1 MKRIITTIF
10 AATLLLTGCGQV
22 DEKAGNRDQSASSQ
36 IINNNEKTITRIMIS
51 ETGGEDGRDNEWEI
65 FQLNGCNTVI
75 QKDNRFRKTATYHIS
90 DEDYHALI
98 GIDFSPY
105 IGKTEDTEG
114 VADWIYSNIS
124 IVYEDGT
131 QNKIE
136 VNIPELWSKLYE
148 LTAEYDP
155 FPENGNIGEYSYKT
169 INSNGYFEA
178 DFSGVGKDDKCFYLE
193 KGSLPD
199 SPLEVYIYGGEY
211 SHGGYFMNVTNLKIE
226 NDTLYVTVHEGLYEA
241 VVYTE
246 AIMSTCCKVEIE
258 PSISNV
264 IVKNTGG
271 FDFEQIEKSPEPS
284 ELTNSSSDM
293 YFKEPELE
301 SIVYD
306 EEHDVS
312 YVKNQLL
319 ISTSFDTERSK
330 VVEMLSTGDYGEVQ
344 IVGEI
349 ALTGDYQVEFSEDH
363 SLSEMQEIA
372 DYYMVFP
379 FVENVTLNIIE
390 ETAPAES
397 DVTEVKEGWIA
408 KLNGGVGEMMYHT
421 YVYKSQNG
429 YEYINT
435 MSVTEHWGSPNWIE
449 TVVES
454 GTVSAKKDIVE
465 IAKEHGSADFVLFP
479 NDYETYEISDFL
491 SMD

>member
-22 DEKAGNRDQSASSQ
+22 DEIAGNEAQGANSQ
-36 IINNNEKTITRIMIS
+36 ITNNNEKNITRIMIS

-65 FQLNGCNTVI
+65 FQLDGCYTVI
-75 QKDNRFRKTATYHIS
+75 QKDNRFHKAATYHIS
-90 DEDYHALI
+90 DEDYHALV

-114 VADWIYSNIS
+114 IADWIYSNIS

-155 FPENGNIGEYSYKT
+155 FPESGNIGEYAYKT

-258 PSISNV
+258 PGVSNV

-271 FDFEQIEKSPEPS
+271 CDFEQIEKSPEPS
-284 ELTNSSSDM
+284 GSTNSSSDM
-293 YFKEPELE
+293 YYKEPESE
-301 SIVYD
+301 NIVYD
-306 EEHDVS
+306 EEHGLS

-319 ISTSFDTERSK
+319 ISTSPDTDRSK

-349 ALTGDYQVEFSEDH
+349 TLTGDYQVEFSDDH

-379 FVENVTLNIIE
+379 FVENVTLNIVS
-390 ETAPAES
+390 ETAPAQSEIS
-397 DVTEVKEGWIA
+397 EVEDGWIA
-408 KLNGGVGEMMYHT
+408 KFNGGSGEITYHT
-421 YVYKSQNG
+421 YVYKVENG
-429 YEYINT
+429 YRYINT
-435 MSVTEHWGSPNWIE
+435 TSTTVSYGSPQWNEI
-449 TVVES
+449 VIDS
-454 GTVSAKKDIVE
+454 GTVSTKEEIVQ
-465 IAKEHGSADFVLFP
+465 IAKDNGSKQYVLFP
-479 NDYETYEISDFL
+479 DDKENYKISDFL